1 MRPVLSGSAHRF
13 AIFRQPP
20 CFSGRGAEEG
30 RLRATSGLSHGQ
42 AGWLSLTLCGH
53 LQPNDGSTVD
63 LTAQSA
69 PSAMTLNSTRC
80 AAPA

>member
-1 MRPVLSGSAHRF
+1 MALGLEMALLRRKRLVRFSAQELTLVFRPERE
-13 AIFRQPP
+13 R
-20 CFSGRGAEEG
+20 
-30 RLRATSGLSHGQ
+30 
-42 AGWLSLTLCGH
+42 LTLCGH